1 MFAPQNQQPN
11 VIDSMSGSMED
22 WYNAVDEAVKKSEVI
37 PGNYEYTVATSYGNV
52 GQIAEDS
59 STYFDISC
67 DRFKVISLDNS
78 YITIEQDI
86 KIKVPNQT
94 DVTYSTY
101 YIGYKFAADCIDQ
114 YRIYSNTDLV
124 QTQNHARYEW
134 FMIYNSVSDE
144 AKENSDLYATL
155 HKIRTMNPMVPGVYV
170 DLHSIPDANQF
181 ITVHLKNRIPL
192 SAFLTLFNLRFFPNW
207 SGKMSIEVYPSYKN
221 LVIAPVIPEE
231 DLLFKHKVVT
241 MKGIDTLQ
249 AELIKDFSDI
259 NLGFCN
265 INQATKN
272 QIKITIAN
280 LADGGDKTFKITAAS
295 AAAQTFTCNGDGC
308 HADNCKIRLATYL
321 LKMDIFNALAA
332 KYIQVPLIFPIQTVQ
347 IKDFTQE
354 LDAAETSIN
363 TANTL
368 ALKHCDAMF
377 VVFRKDEYARTC
389 FENPFLYHCQLNVD
403 GKFYPREQ
411 FDTFDDPKFLN
422 LTMDALNIN
431 NSLLT
436 SLGKD
441 LRSSLQP
448 YYVEYASNATGALT
462 RHEVWKAED
471 YSNFMIGVPFCDSED
486 FMGGISTTGTI
497 QVELKGDRV
506 KKTRTMSKYRATA
519 ICFEDALL
527 KIRAVKPDGRSQIEI
542 TNATIEQIAAGA
554 AV

>member
-11 VIDSMSGSMED
+11 VIDSMTGSMEE

-52 GQIAEDS
+52 GKIAEDS
-59 STYFDISC
+59 STYFDVSC
-67 DRFKVISLDNS
+67 DRFKVVSLDNS
-78 YITIEQDI
+78 YITIEQHI
-86 KIKVPNQT
+86 KTHVPNQ
-94 DVTYSTY
+94 DQLTYKTY
-101 YIGYKFAADCIDQ
+101 YIGYKYAVDCIDQ

-134 FMIYNSVSDE
+134 FMMYNSISDE
-144 AKENSDLYATL
+144 AKENSDLFATL

-170 DLHSIPDANQF
+170 DLSANTGSA

-207 SGKMSIEVYPSYKN
+207 SGKLSIEVYPTYRN

-231 DLLFKHKVVT
+231 DLLVKTNIATIRACK
-241 MKGIDTLQ
+241 KIKD
-249 AELIKDFSDI
+249 EIIKDFSDI
-259 NLGFCN
+259 DLGFRN
-265 INQATKN
+265 INQPMNN
-272 QIKITIAN
+272 QIKLTLVN
-280 LADGGDKTFKITAAS
+280 QDVNADNNGLRLGAVAV
-295 AAAQTFTCNGDGC
+295 AEQTFTCNGDGC
-308 HADNCKIRLATYL
+308 KAKDCKIRLATYL

-347 IKDFTQE
+347 IKDFTQP
-354 LDAAETSIN
+354 LRDAVGTFN

-377 VVFRKDEYARTC
+377 VVFRDGEYARTC
-389 FENPFLYHCQLNVD
+389 FENPFIRFRFNVD
-403 GKFYPREQ
+403 GKFYPREDHQ
-411 FDTFDDPKFLN
+411 TFNDERFFN

-436 SLGKD
+436 SLSKD
-441 LRSSLQP
+441 LRTSLQP
-448 YYVEYASNATGALT
+448 FHTEQVSNGAGVLT
-462 RHEVWKAED
+462 PKEVWEPGD
-471 YSNFMIGVPFCDSED
+471 HSNFIIGIPFCDSED
-486 FMGGISTTGTI
+486 FMGGISTTGTVQI
-497 QVELKGDRV
+497 ELSGDR
-506 KKTRTMSKYRATA
+506 KKPDAGLDLVKYRATA

-542 TNATIEQIAAGA
+542 TNASIEQVLMGQ